1 MIRLCTACG
10 TAYQPPHSPTD
21 RCKICDDPRQYVPA
35 GGQSWIDFDQL
46 TAHHANKWTAHG
58 EALLSI
64 KTVPK
69 FAIDQRAF
77 LLRTPHGNVLW
88 DCIANLDQPTLALV
102 NALGGLHAIAI
113 SHPHYYTTM
122 QEWAAAFNAPIYLH
136 DRDREWIVRDSPHL
150 KLWQGDSLPLLP
162 SLTLLRLGGHF
173 PGGCVL
179 HWAEGD
185 GVILAG
191 DILQVTPGAHGV
203 SFMWSYPNMLPL
215 PAAAVQRIM
224 QRLSGV
230 TFGQVYGAFE
240 GQDIRQQ
247 AKEKVMRSG
256 QIYLDCLQDR
266 DE

>member
-1 MIRLCTACG
+1 MTWLCTACG
-10 TAYQPPHSPTD
+10 TAYQRRENELS
-21 RCKICDDPRQYVPA
+21 RCKICDDGRQYVPA
-35 GGQSWIDFDQL
+35 SGQSWIDFDQL
-46 TAHHANKWTAHG
+46 QSRHANKWTAHSDT
-58 EALLSI
+58 LLSI
-64 KTVPK
+64 KTVPG

-88 DCIANLDQPTLALV
+88 DCIANLDKATVTLV
-102 NALGGLHAIAI
+102 KALGGLHAIAI

-122 QEWAAAFNAPIYLH
+122 QEWAAAFDAPVYLH
-136 DRDREWIVRDSPHL
+136 ARDREWIVRDSPHL
-150 KLWQGDSLPLLP
+150 KLWQGESLTLLP

-179 HWAEGD
+179 HWADGD

-215 PAAAVQRIM
+215 PAVAVERIL

-230 TFGQVYGAFE
+230 TFGQLYGAFE
-240 GQDIRQQ
+240 GQEIHQQ
-247 AKEKVMRSG
+247 AKEKVMQSG
-256 QIYLDCLQDR
+256 QTYLACLQNS

>member
-88 DCIANLDQPTLALV
+88 DCIANLDQATLALV

>member
-88 DCIANLDQPTLALV
+88 DCIANLDQATLALV

-162 SLTLLRLGGHF
+162 SLTLVRLGGHF

-230 TFGQVYGAFE
+230 TFGQIYGAFE

>member
-10 TAYQPPHSPTD
+10 TAYQPPHSPSD

-46 TAHHANKWTAHG
+46 TSRHANKWTAHG
-58 EALLSI
+58 DALLSI

-88 DCIANLDQPTLALV
+88 DCIANLDQATLALV

-185 GVILAG
+185 GMILAG

>member
-88 DCIANLDQPTLALV
+88 DCIANLDQATLALV

-224 QRLSGV
+224 QRLAGV

-266 DE
+266 DG

>member
-88 DCIANLDQPTLALV
+88 DCIANLDQATLALV

-179 HWAEGD
+179 HSAEGD

-215 PAAAVQRIM
+215 SAAAVQRIM
-224 QRLSGV
+224 QRLAGV

>member
-10 TAYQPPHSPTD
+10 TAYLQQQSQLTH
-21 RCKICDDPRQYVPA
+21 CKICDDPRQYVPA
-35 GGQSWIDFDQL
+35 SGQSWIDFKQL
-46 TAHHANKWTAHG
+46 TSRHTNTWTAHND
-58 EALLSI
+58 ALLSI

-77 LLRTPHGNVLW
+77 LLRTPQGNVLW
-88 DCIANLDQPTLALV
+88 DCIANLDEATLTLV
-102 NALGGLHAIAI
+102 KALGGLHAIAI

-136 DRDREWIVRDSPHL
+136 ARDREWIVRDSPQI
-150 KLWQGDSLPLLP
+150 KLWQGESLALLP

-179 HWAEGD
+179 HWDEGD

-215 PAAAVQRIM
+215 SAAAVQGIL

-230 TFGQVYGAFE
+230 AFGQLYGAFD
-240 GQDIRQQ
+240 GQEIHQQ

-256 QIYLDCLQDR
+256 QTYLACL
-266 DE
+266 ENEEE

>member
-46 TAHHANKWTAHG
+46 TARHANKWTAHG

-88 DCIANLDQPTLALV
+88 DCIANLDQATLALV

-224 QRLSGV
+224 QRLAGV